1 MRKASVAIAI
11 MVALAPLFAWLA
23 EKVNYSE
30 PLENAAEKSGVEEE
44 KALYSGIFPDYTVP
58 GLNPYISALI
68 TGLIGCFI
76 IILATFIISKIKNA
90 H

>member
-1 MRKASVAIAI
+1 
-11 MVALAPLFAWLA
+11 
-23 EKVNYSE
+23 
-30 PLENAAEKSGVEEE
+30 EEE
-44 KALYSGIFPDYTVP
+44 ALYSGIFPDYTVP

-76 IILATFIISKIKNA
+76 IILASFIISKIKNA